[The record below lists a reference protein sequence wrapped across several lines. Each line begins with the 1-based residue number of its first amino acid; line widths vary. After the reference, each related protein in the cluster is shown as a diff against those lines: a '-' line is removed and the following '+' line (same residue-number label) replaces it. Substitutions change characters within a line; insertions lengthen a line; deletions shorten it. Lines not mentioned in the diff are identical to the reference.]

1 MLAQLFDTA
10 CIVSPTLRRL
20 LIRKWFHY
28 LSHSDIEVI
37 MPFMNLGYA
46 SLDPNDEPLNLLGRD
61 AAHRY
66 CIALYQHVAGAIDLH
81 GREVLEVGS
90 GRGGGASYVMRYL
103 HPQSVTGVDIVQKAV
118 HFCNTFYQIDGL
130 RFLSG
135 DAEALPFDDQ
145 SFDAVINIESS
156 YGYGH
161 IERFFGEVLRVLRP
175 GGYFLYADYRGYEQ
189 IAALR
194 QHLCNAGFRM
204 LTDERIGKQVVKALD
219 LDQERK
225 SSLIEQ
231 KVPRFLRPSF
241 HYFAASPGSQ
251 MYQALCSGAIDY
263 HRFVLWKGAVP
274 EQEKACCPQEA
285 YVNDRMAIIRK
296 ALHGQIPAWKNR
308 HSALHRPATG

>member
-1 MLAQLFDTA
+1 MLAQMFDTA
-10 CIVSPTLRRL
+10 CLVSPTLRRFL
-20 LIRKWFHY
+20 MRKWFHY
-28 LSHSDIEVI
+28 LSHADKEVM

-46 SLDPNDEPLNLLGRD
+46 SLDPNEEPLSLLDRD

-66 CIALYQHVAGAIDLH
+66 CIALYHQVVGAINLH

-103 HPQSVTGVDIVQKAV
+103 HPKSVTGVDIVQKAV

-130 RFLSG
+130 RFLQG

-145 SFDAVINIESS
+145 SFDAVVNIESS

-161 IERFFGEVLRVLRP
+161 IERFFGEVFRVLRP
-175 GGYFLYADYRGYEQ
+175 GGYFLYADYRGHEQ

-194 QHLCNAGFRM
+194 QHLLDAGFTVLM
-204 LTDERIGKQVVKALD
+204 DERISDQVVKALE

-231 KVPRFLRPSF
+231 HVPRFLRPSF
-241 HYFAASPGSQ
+241 HYFAASPGSE
-251 MYQALCSGAIDY
+251 MYQSLCSGAVDY
-263 HRFVLWKGAVP
+263 RSFVLCKGAVP
-274 EQEKACCPQEA
+274 EQGKA
-285 YVNDRMAIIRK
+285 RLSWKSIRE
-296 ALHGQIPAWKNR
+296 
-308 HSALHRPATG
+308 

>member
-1 MLAQLFDTA
+1 MFAQLFDTA
-10 CIVSPTLRRL
+10 CLVSPTLRRL
-20 LIRKWFHY
+20 LMRTWFHY
-28 LSHSDIEVI
+28 LSHSDKEVM

-46 SLDPNDEPLNLLGRD
+46 SLDPKEEPLALLDHD

-66 CIALYQHVAGAIDLH
+66 CIALYHHVAGAIDLQ

-103 HPQSVTGVDIVQKAV
+103 HPKSVTGVDIVQKAV

-130 RFLSG
+130 RFLLG

-145 SFDAVINIESS
+145 SFDVVINIESS

-161 IERFFGEVLRVLRP
+161 IERFLSEVLRVLRP
-175 GGYFLYADYRGYEQ
+175 GGSFLYADYRRNEQ

-194 QHLCNAGFRM
+194 QHLLDAGFTM
-204 LTDERIGKQVVKALD
+204 LVDERISDQVVKALD

-231 KVPRFLRPSF
+231 KVPRWLRPSF
-241 HYFAASPGSQ
+241 HYFAANPGSE
-251 MYQALCSGAIDY
+251 MYQALRCGAIDY
-263 HRFVLWKGAVP
+263 RRFVLYRG
-274 EQEKACCPQEA
+274 
-285 YVNDRMAIIRK
+285 
-296 ALHGQIPAWKNR
+296 
-308 HSALHRPATG
+308 